1 MVDLRKE
8 SAIVTCEN
16 GHSIIHRGGN
26 KKGKG
31 KLEIPN
37 ACVRCGAKIVKV
49 NK

>member
-8 SAIVTCEN
+8 SVIVTCEN

-37 ACVRCGAKIVKV
+37 SCVRCRGKIVKV
-49 NK
+49 SR